1 VNQQPTLTRAIAE
14 QISHDIARL
23 QELSSSAIATP
34 TRDQEINALQGQLA
48 SALLQFAPDLISAWF
63 IVKAEYEPFM
73 GALATVFSRINQ
85 INTTRHMIAAKQQAA
100 QQQGEIVKVFSPNS
114 EQK

>member
-23 QELSSSAIATP
+23 HELSSSAITTP

-48 SALLQFAPDLISAWF
+48 GALLQFAPDLISAWF
-63 IVKAEYEPFM
+63 LQKAEYEPFM
-73 GALATVFSRINQ
+73 GALATAFGRINQ
-85 INTTRHMIAAKQQAA
+85 INATRQAMMKAAAA
-100 QQQGEIVKVFSPNS
+100 QQQDNVVKVFSGP
-114 EQK
+114 EAK